1 MAFNMIH
8 VCLRVLDLEASER
21 FYANAFGYEVSRK
34 KDYPENFTLLYM
46 VAPGAPF
53 ELELTYNYDQT
64 EPYELGNGYS
74 HVAVGVEHLNTMV
87 EHVADVEVPSLI
99 QYHVPDVQELSR
111 ARAASPPLTQ
121 ESAIWVEHLNTV
133 VSAVAHKDLTRPRR
147 RGGEHRLIDR
157 ELDG

>member
-21 FYANAFGYEVSRK
+21 FYANAFGFEVSRK

-74 HVAVGVEHLNTMV
+74 HVAVGVDNLEEAHQQHSTAGFEVTPLKGLPGSPPRFYFIT
-87 EHVADVEVPSLI
+87 DPDGYKVEV
-99 QYHVPDVQELSR
+99 VR
-111 ARAASPPLTQ
+111 
-121 ESAIWVEHLNTV
+121 N
-133 VSAVAHKDLTRPRR
+133 K
-147 RGGEHRLIDR
+147 
-157 ELDG
+157 

>member
-21 FYANAFGYEVSRK
+21 FYANAFGFEVSRK

-74 HVAVGVEHLNTMV
+74 HVAVGVDNLEEAHQQHSAAGFEVTPLKGLPGSPPRFYFIT
-87 EHVADVEVPSLI
+87 DPDGYKVEV
-99 QYHVPDVQELSR
+99 VR
-111 ARAASPPLTQ
+111 
-121 ESAIWVEHLNTV
+121 N
-133 VSAVAHKDLTRPRR
+133 K
-147 RGGEHRLIDR
+147 
-157 ELDG
+157 

>member
-21 FYANAFGYEVSRK
+21 FYANAFGFEVSRK

-74 HVAVGVEHLNTMV
+74 HVAVGVDNLEEAHQQHSAAGFEVTPLKGLPGTPPRFYFIT
-87 EHVADVEVPSLI
+87 DPDGYKVEV
-99 QYHVPDVQELSR
+99 VR
-111 ARAASPPLTQ
+111 
-121 ESAIWVEHLNTV
+121 N
-133 VSAVAHKDLTRPRR
+133 K
-147 RGGEHRLIDR
+147 
-157 ELDG
+157 